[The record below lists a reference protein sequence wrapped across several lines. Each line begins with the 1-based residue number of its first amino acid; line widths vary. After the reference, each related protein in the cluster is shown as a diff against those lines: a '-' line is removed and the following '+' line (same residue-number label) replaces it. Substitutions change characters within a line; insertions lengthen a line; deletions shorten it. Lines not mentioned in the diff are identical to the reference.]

1 MSVQTWLRSPRR
13 HAALFLAVTLVP
25 SLLLVV
31 LGWRLFEQDREGAVL
46 QLEQRRGDAA
56 ALVVAELEQR
66 LTAVAAALDD
76 EDARAALEDRTTP
89 SS

>member
-1 MSVQTWLRSPRR
+1 
-13 HAALFLAVTLVP
+13 LFLAVTLVP